1 MAGPQGAPRCQ
12 HRSGSATASPINDS
26 TSSISTS
33 SGRPGPG
40 RSSAS
45 PGPGQP
51 ARPKRPR
58 VIRRRTDGEVRAA
71 ISSTRSVSQFQLESS
86 VALHRDCGCVSA
98 WDHGNSPFQFD
109 SSLAIHR
116 DPERIGHPSPQ
127 AFQFDSSLA
136 IHRDRCPDHVP
147 EWVRVSIRFEFG
159 DPSRRSG
166 QWTCNACRVSIRF
179 EFGDPSRRLLLR
191 VAAGLA
197 VCLSRARIV
206 TWSRGAGRRGR
217 AFGLV
222 GEAARSIRRTEGRG
236 DARAVRQE

>member
-179 EFGDPSRRLLLR
+179 EFGDPSRPAPVPLVRSSPRFNSIR
-191 VAAGLA
+191 V
-197 VCLSRARIV
+197 
-206 TWSRGAGRRGR
+206 W
-217 AFGLV
+217 
-222 GEAARSIRRTEGRG
+222 RSIETADNSWQNFVVAGFQFDSSLAIHRDSHLTFLIS
-236 DARAVRQE
+236 A